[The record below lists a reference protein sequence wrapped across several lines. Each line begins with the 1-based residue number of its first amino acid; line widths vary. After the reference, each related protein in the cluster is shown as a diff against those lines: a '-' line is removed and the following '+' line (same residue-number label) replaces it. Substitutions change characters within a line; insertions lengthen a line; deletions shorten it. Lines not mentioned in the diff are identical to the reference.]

1 MDMEKSMDKKSSF
14 LNNNGT
20 FSKLFKKNE
29 TVSVALA
36 ALLLIMLLITRPN
49 FLDKVNVESVQTSI
63 APYGIM
69 AIGMM
74 ILLISGVF
82 DLSVGSTMGLGGLVS
97 AICLTIGASPVVAIL
112 AGIISGLL
120 IGLINGIIVEIA
132 KVNALIT
139 TIGTMYIGRGISEIV
154 LVGRGYAGYTNFPEE
169 FNNLG
174 RGQFLGLYYMFWILI
189 ALLIIFQLI
198 LKFTKFGRRL
208 FFIGGNYDAAGKLGI
223 NARRIRILAFTLS
236 GTLAAFAGILVTARA
251 GIANRYTG
259 VGAHMD
265 VIIACIIG
273 GGSLIGGQGSIIGAI
288 AGMTAMALMSNAFNL
303 FFIPPQWQSI
313 LVGVILLIVITVDGY
328 VSLSKQKRL
337 GKL

>member
-1 MDMEKSMDKKSSF
+1 MNEPMGMNNSKTNGNKKI
-14 LNNNGT
+14 LNI
-20 FSKLFKKNE
+20 LRKNE
-29 TVSVALA
+29 TVSVGLA
-36 ALLLIMLLITRPN
+36 VLLLVFLVIARPN
-49 FLDKVNVESVQTSI
+49 FLDRVNLDSLQTSI

-97 AICLTIGASPVVAIL
+97 AITLTLGASPAVAIL
-112 AGIISGLL
+112 TGILSGLL
-120 IGLINGIIVEIA
+120 IGLINGLIVEIA
-132 KVNALIT
+132 GVNALIT

-154 LVGRGYAGYTNFPEE
+154 LVGRGYAGYTDFPEN

-174 RGQFLGLYYMFWILI
+174 RGQFLNIYYMFWILL
-189 ALLIIFQLI
+189 ALLVIFQLV
-198 LKFTKFGRRL
+198 LRYTKFGRQL
-208 FFIGGNYDAAGKLGI
+208 FFIGGNYEASEKLGI
-223 NARRIRILAFTLS
+223 NARRIRILAFVLS
-236 GTLAAFAGILVTARA
+236 GALAAFAGVLVTSRA

-273 GGSLIGGQGSIIGAI
+273 GGSLIGGQGSIVGAFS
-288 AGMTAMALMSNAFNL
+288 GMVFMVLMSNAFNL
-303 FFIPPQWQSI
+303 YAIPPQWQSI
-313 LVGVILLIVITVDGY
+313 LVGIILLLVITVDGY

-337 GKL
+337 GKI

>member
-1 MDMEKSMDKKSSF
+1 MGM
-14 LNNNGT
+14 NNSKANGKGKII
-20 FSKLFKKNE
+20 SLLRMNE

-36 ALLLIMLLITRPN
+36 VLLMVFLIIARPN
-49 FLDKVNVESVQTSI
+49 FIDRVNIDSLQTSI

-74 ILLISGVF
+74 VLLISGVF

-97 AICLTIGASPVVAIL
+97 AITLTMGASPGVAIL
-112 AGIISGLL
+112 VGILSGLL
-120 IGLINGIIVEIA
+120 IGLINGLIVEVA
-132 KVNALIT
+132 GVNALIA

-154 LVGRGYAGYTNFPEE
+154 LVGRGYAGYTNFPES

-174 RGQFLGLYYMFWILI
+174 RGQFLNIYYMFWILLV
-189 ALLIIFQLI
+189 LLVIFQLV
-198 LKFTKFGRRL
+198 LRYTKFGRQL
-208 FFIGGNYDAAGKLGI
+208 FFIGGNYEASEKLGI
-223 NARRIRILAFTLS
+223 NARRIRILAFVLS
-236 GTLAAFAGILVTARA
+236 GVLAAFAGILVTSRA

-273 GGSLIGGQGSIIGAI
+273 GGSLIGGQGSIVGAFS
-288 AGMTAMALMSNAFNL
+288 GMVFMVLMSNAFNL
-303 FFIPPQWQSI
+303 YAIPPQWQSI
-313 LVGVILLIVITVDGY
+313 LVGIILLIVIAVDGY

-337 GKL
+337 GKI

>member
-1 MDMEKSMDKKSSF
+1 MGMNNLKTNGNRKL
-14 LNNNGT
+14 LNI
-20 FSKLFKKNE
+20 LRKNE
-29 TVSVALA
+29 TISVGL
-36 ALLLIMLLITRPN
+36 ALLLLVFLVLARPN
-49 FLDKVNVESVQTSI
+49 FLDRVNIDSLQTSI

-97 AICLTIGASPVVAIL
+97 AITLTLGASPAVAIL
-112 AGIISGLL
+112 TGILSGLL
-120 IGLINGIIVEIA
+120 IGLINGLIVEIA
-132 KVNALIT
+132 GVNALIT

-154 LVGRGYAGYTNFPEE
+154 LVGRGYAGYTNFPDS

-174 RGQFLGLYYMFWILI
+174 RGQFLNIYYMFWILLV
-189 ALLIIFQLI
+189 LLVVFQLV
-198 LKFTKFGRRL
+198 LRYTKFGRQL
-208 FFIGGNYDAAGKLGI
+208 FFIGGNYDAAEKLGI
-223 NARRIRILAFTLS
+223 NARRIRILAFVLS
-236 GTLAAFAGILVTARA
+236 GALAAFAGILVTSRA

-273 GGSLIGGQGSIIGAI
+273 GGSLIGGQGSIVGAFS
-288 AGMTAMALMSNAFNL
+288 GMVFMVLMSNAFNL
-303 FFIPPQWQSI
+303 YAIPPQWQSI
-313 LVGVILLIVITVDGY
+313 LVGIILLIVITVDGY

-337 GKL
+337 GKI

>member
-1 MDMEKSMDKKSSF
+1 MGMNNLKTNGNRKL
-14 LNNNGT
+14 LNI
-20 FSKLFKKNE
+20 LRKNE
-29 TVSVALA
+29 TVSVGL
-36 ALLLIMLLITRPN
+36 ALLLLVFLVLARPN
-49 FLDKVNVESVQTSI
+49 FLDRVNIDSLQTSI

-97 AICLTIGASPVVAIL
+97 AITLTLGASPAVAIL
-112 AGIISGLL
+112 TGILSGLL
-120 IGLINGIIVEIA
+120 IGLINGLIVEIA
-132 KVNALIT
+132 GVNALIT

-154 LVGRGYAGYTNFPEE
+154 LVGRGYAGYTNFPDS

-174 RGQFLGLYYMFWILI
+174 RGQFLNIYYMFWILLV
-189 ALLIIFQLI
+189 LLVVFQLV
-198 LKFTKFGRRL
+198 LRYTKFGRQL
-208 FFIGGNYDAAGKLGI
+208 FFIGGNYDAAEKLGI
-223 NARRIRILAFTLS
+223 NARRIRILAFVLS
-236 GTLAAFAGILVTARA
+236 GALAAFAGILVTSRA

-273 GGSLIGGQGSIIGAI
+273 GGSLIGGQGSIVGAFS
-288 AGMTAMALMSNAFNL
+288 GMVFMVLMSNAFNL
-303 FFIPPQWQSI
+303 YAIPPQWQSI
-313 LVGVILLIVITVDGY
+313 LVGIILLIVITVDGY

-337 GKL
+337 GKI

>member
-1 MDMEKSMDKKSSF
+1 MDKIRSLLS
-14 LNNNGT
+14 NNGT
-20 FSKLFKKNE
+20 LSKIFRKNE

-36 ALLLIMLLITRPN
+36 ALLLITLLITRPN
-49 FLDKVNVESVQTSI
+49 FLDQVNIESVQTAI

-97 AICLTIGASPVVAIL
+97 AITLTMGASPFMAVL
-112 AGIISGLL
+112 AGVLSGLV
-120 IGLINGIIVEIA
+120 IGLINGLIVEIG
-132 KVNALIT
+132 KVNALIA

-154 LVGRGYAGYTNFPEE
+154 LVGRGQAGYTDFPES

-174 RGQFLGLYYMFWILI
+174 RGQFMSAYYMFWILI
-189 ALLIIFQLI
+189 ALIIIFQLI
-198 LKFTKFGRRL
+198 LKYTKFGRQL
-208 FFIGGNYDAAGKLGI
+208 FFIGGNFDAAEKLGI
-223 NARRIRILAFTLS
+223 NARRIRIIAFTLS
-236 GTLAAFAGILVTARA
+236 GILSAFAGILVTARA

-265 VIIACIIG
+265 IIIACIIG
-273 GGSLIGGQGSIIGAI
+273 GGSLIGGQGSVIGAV
-288 AGMTAMALMSNAFNL
+288 AGMTFMALMSNAFNL
-303 FFIPPQWQSI
+303 FFIPPQWQNI
-313 LVGVILLIVITVDGY
+313 LVGIILLLVITVDGY

-337 GKL
+337 VKI

>member
-1 MDMEKSMDKKSSF
+1 MGIKRPTRNGNDK
-14 LNNNGT
+14 LAN
-20 FSKLFKKNE
+20 LFRKNE
-29 TVSVALA
+29 AVSVGL
-36 ALLLIMLLITRPN
+36 ALLLLSFLVLARPN
-49 FLDKVNVESVQTSI
+49 FLDQVNLESLQTSL

-97 AICLTIGASPVVAIL
+97 AITLTQGASPVVAVL
-112 AGIISGLL
+112 AGIFSGLGV
-120 IGLINGIIVEIA
+120 GLINGVIVEIA
-132 KVNALIT
+132 GVNALIA

-154 LVGRGYAGYTNFPEE
+154 LVGRGYAGFTDFPEN
-169 FNNLG
+169 FINLG
-174 RGQFLGLYYMFWILI
+174 RGQFLNAYYMFWIL
-189 ALLIIFQLI
+189 LVLVVIFQFI
-198 LKFTKFGRRL
+198 LRYTKFGRQL
-208 FFIGGNYDAAGKLGI
+208 YYIGGNYESAEHLGI

-236 GTLAAFAGILVTARA
+236 GFLAAFAGILVTARA

-273 GGSLIGGQGSIIGAI
+273 GGSLIGGQGSIIGALS
-288 AGMTAMALMSNAFNL
+288 GMVFMVLISNAFNL
-303 FFIPPQWQSI
+303 YAIPPQWQNI
-313 LVGVILLIVITVDGY
+313 LVGFILLVVITVDGY
-328 VSLSKQKRL
+328 VSLNKQKSL